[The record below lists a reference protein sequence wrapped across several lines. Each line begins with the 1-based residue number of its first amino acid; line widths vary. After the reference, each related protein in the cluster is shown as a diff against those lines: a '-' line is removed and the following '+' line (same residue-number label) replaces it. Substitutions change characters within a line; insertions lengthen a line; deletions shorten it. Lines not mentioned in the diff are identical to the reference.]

1 MQSAPLRRFGEDSMV
16 FFNYATM
23 QMAAKIVYYGPGL
36 CGKTTNLHVIYGRTA
51 PTSRG
56 EMVCLETETDRTLF
70 FDLLPLDVGVIG
82 GFKTRLQLYTV
93 PGQVF
98 YNTTRKL
105 VLKGVDGIV
114 FVADSQRPMRDPN
127 VESLKNLRENLA
139 EIGLTLETVPR
150 VFQYNKR
157 DLPNILSLDELN
169 ESLNPDGSVE
179 FHEASATNGT
189 GVFETLKAISK
200 LTLRSLK
207 GRMTVE
213 QRRPTVVVSGETP
226 APIPA
231 AALHARPPGA
241 RVSGITAAIESLGEA
256 DAAPATPPPETNA
269 FDSTI
274 SRLQRLQS
282 LHRQG
287 VDLHA
292 ASAAGTGLAALTPPA
307 TAMPAGAG
315 PQEAPFE
322 AANLPPADD
331 PGGEVSF
338 AEIQPPPDEPPPDS
352 SVKHVRV
359 RSNVDILSE
368 LEKLRK
374 IATQK
379 PASPSLKVE
388 ERRGRLAR
396 RPPRLHAQP
405 QEGRRAEFRGP
416 RPPGRA
422 REEPARERRAVLR
435 RRLRRLDRTRK
446 ALRRRARGRQ
456 GPAEAPPLAQIQRPR
471 RMKTAR
477 LLAALGAFAA
487 AGCASAPAGDRAAA
501 PAAPSPDAAALA
513 ARAQATDLFY
523 RGKAFALA
531 GDGACAREAFQEA
544 LETFRAAAR
553 PGNGSDLAFAGE
565 LWDSVGVYRPAVDDG
580 RARAPSRSARP
591 PRTRATASSPP
602 RRPRA
607 RTSSRRRRRRSPRSP
622 PESPSTSRSS

>member
-1 MQSAPLRRFGEDSMV
+1 MV

-139 EIGLTLETVPR
+139 EIGLTLESVPR

-157 DLPNILSLDELN
+157 DLQNILSIDELN

-179 FHEASATNGT
+179 WHESSATNGT

-207 GRMTVE
+207 GRMSVE
-213 QRRPTVVVSGETP
+213 QRRPTVIVSGGTP

-231 AALHARPPGA
+231 AALHATGDGA
-241 RVSGITAAIESLGEA
+241 HVSGITAAVESLG
-256 DAAPATPPPETNA
+256 DAAAAAAPPARNP

-274 SRLQRLQS
+274 SRLQRLQT

-292 ASAAGTGLAALTPPA
+292 ASASGTSLAALTPPPV
-307 TAMPAGAG
+307 PAPPAEL
-315 PQEAPFE
+315 PPPDAPFE
-322 AANLPPADD
+322 AANLPPPED
-331 PGGEVSF
+331 PSAEVSF
-338 AEIQPPPDEPPPDS
+338 AEIQPPPDDPPPDS
-352 SVKHVRV
+352 AVKHVRV

-374 IATQK
+374 IATQR
-379 PASPSLKVE
+379 PPSPPHGRTKSAADVSLDDLLGSTKSHRRDVAHTFEVLVPRDALAKSRRVTVGLSFGDGDGGAIGPEKRFDVEIAGAKDLQKLLLSLKFNV
-388 ERRGRLAR
+388 
-396 RPPRLHAQP
+396 
-405 QEGRRAEFRGP
+405 
-416 RPPGRA
+416 
-422 REEPARERRAVLR
+422 
-435 RRLRRLDRTRK
+435 
-446 ALRRRARGRQ
+446 
-456 GPAEAPPLAQIQRPR
+456 
-471 RMKTAR
+471 
-477 LLAALGAFAA
+477 
-487 AGCASAPAGDRAAA
+487 
-501 PAAPSPDAAALA
+501 
-513 ARAQATDLFY
+513 
-523 RGKAFALA
+523 
-531 GDGACAREAFQEA
+531 
-544 LETFRAAAR
+544 
-553 PGNGSDLAFAGE
+553 
-565 LWDSVGVYRPAVDDG
+565 
-580 RARAPSRSARP
+580 RS
-591 PRTRATASSPP
+591 
-602 RRPRA
+602 
-607 RTSSRRRRRRSPRSP
+607 
-622 PESPSTSRSS
+622 E